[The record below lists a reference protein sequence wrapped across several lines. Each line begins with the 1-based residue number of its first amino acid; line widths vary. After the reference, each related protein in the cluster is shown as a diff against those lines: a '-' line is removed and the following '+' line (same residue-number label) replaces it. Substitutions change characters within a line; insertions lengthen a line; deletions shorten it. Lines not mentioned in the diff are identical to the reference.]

1 MSPII
6 SDQTHKSETKRISID
21 PITRL
26 EGHGKIEIFLDD
38 NGNVSNAYW
47 QVPELRGFERFCIG
61 RLAEDMNKIT
71 SRLCGVCPGAHHLC
85 STKALDQVYGA
96 DPPETAKKL
105 RELFYSAH
113 YVHSHIAHFYAL
125 AAPDFVL
132 GPAAPAATRNILGV
146 VAAVGVEVG
155 GEVIK
160 HRSYA
165 QKIQEM
171 LGGKATHPVCGL
183 PGGMSKPLGEDER
196 KKVEEWAKSCVKF
209 SEFTMKILED
219 VVLKNKDY
227 MNIITSKDIFY
238 NETYHLGTVDK
249 NGMINFYDGTQV
261 MIDPNGKEVA
271 RYTGK
276 DYLKWIAEHT
286 EPWSYEKFC
295 YFKPVGWKGFRSG
308 IDSGIYRATPMS
320 RLNVAKGFTTP
331 MAQKYYDAY
340 KGAFRDLGV
349 KGPIQHTQAMHWAR
363 VIELMYASEKLLELA
378 QDPEITD
385 KNIRA
390 EKLQTPGEG
399 VGILEAPRGTLVH
412 HYVSDENGIIKDV
425 NLVVGTTNNNAPINL
440 SVQTAAKALIK
451 NWQVSPGLL
460 NTIEMAYRAYDPCN
474 SCATHT
480 LPGQSPLVVN
490 IHKADGSMFQTLRNF

>member
-1 MSPII
+1 MSPVIF
-6 SDQTHKSETKRISID
+6 DETHKSETKRISID

-38 NGNVSNAYW
+38 SGNVANAYW

-61 RLAEDMNKIT
+61 RVAEDMNKLT
-71 SRLCGVCPGAHHLC
+71 SRLCGVCPGAHHIC
-85 STKALDQVYGA
+85 STKALDMVYGA
-96 DPPETAKKL
+96 EPPETAKKL
-105 RELFYSAH
+105 RELFYMAH
-113 YVHSHIAHFYAL
+113 YIHSHIAHFYAL

-132 GPAAPAATRNILGV
+132 GPSAPAAQRNILGV
-146 VAAVGVEVG
+146 VGAVGVEIG

-165 QKIQEM
+165 QKIQEI
-171 LGGKATHPVCGL
+171 LGGKATHPVCGI

-196 KKVEEWAKSCVKF
+196 KKVEEWAASCVKF
-209 SEFTMKILED
+209 SEFTMKLFED

-249 NGMINFYDGTQV
+249 DDKVNFYDGTQV
-261 MIDPNGKEVA
+261 MIDTKGNEVA

-276 DYLKWIAEHT
+276 DYLKYIAEHT
-286 EPWSYEKFC
+286 ESWSYEKFC
-295 YFKPVGWKGFRSG
+295 YFKPVGWKGFVTG
-308 IDSGIYRATPMS
+308 QDSGIYRATPMS

-331 MAQKYYDAY
+331 LAQKYFDAY
-340 KGAFRDLGV
+340 KGAFKDLGV
-349 KGPIQHTQAMHWAR
+349 TGPIQHTQAMHWAR
-363 VIELMYASEKLLELA
+363 VIEIVYASEKLLELA

-385 KNIRA
+385 TNIRS
-390 EKLQTPGEG
+390 KTQTPDEG

-412 HYVSDENGIIKDV
+412 HYKSDPNGIITDV
-425 NLVVGTTNNNAPINL
+425 NLVVGTTNNNAPINM
-440 SVQTAAKALIK
+440 SVRTAANAMIK

-460 NTIEMAYRAYDPCN
+460 NIIEMAYRAYDPCN

-490 IHKADGSMFQTLRNF
+490 IRKADGTVYKTIRNF

>member
-1 MSPII
+1 MSPVIFDKT
-6 SDQTHKSETKRISID
+6 SRSESKRISID

-38 NGNVSNAYW
+38 NGNVANAYW

-61 RLAEDMNKIT
+61 RLAEDMNKLT
-71 SRLCGVCPGAHHLC
+71 SRLCGVCPGAHHIC
-85 STKALDQVYGA
+85 STKALDGVYGA

-113 YVHSHIAHFYAL
+113 YIHSHIAHFYAL

-132 GPAAPAATRNILGV
+132 GPSAPAATRNILGV
-146 VAAVGVEVG
+146 VGAVGVEVG
-155 GEVIK
+155 GQVIK

-171 LGGKATHPVCGL
+171 LGGKATHPVCGI
-183 PGGMSKPLGEDER
+183 PGGMSKPLSEDER
-196 KKVEEWAKSCVKF
+196 KTVEEWAKSCVEF
-209 SEFTMKILED
+209 SKFTMKIFED

-227 MNIITSKDIFY
+227 MGLITSKDIFY

-249 NGMINFYDGTQV
+249 DNKINFYDGTQV
-261 MIDPNGKEVA
+261 MIDTLGNEVA
-271 RYTGK
+271 RYKGK
-276 DYLKWIAEHT
+276 DYLKYIAEHT

-295 YFKPVGWKGFRSG
+295 YFKPVGWKGFRAG
-308 IDSGIYRATPMS
+308 QDSGIYRATPLS
-320 RLNVAKGFTTP
+320 RLNVSKGFTTP
-331 MAQKYYDAY
+331 FAQQYYEQMF
-340 KGAFRDLGV
+340 GAFRDMGI

-363 VIELMYASEKLLELA
+363 VIELVYASEKLLELA

-385 KNIRA
+385 KNIRS
-390 EKLQTPGEG
+390 KLQTPGEG

-412 HYVSDENGIIKDV
+412 HYISDANGIITDV

-440 SVQTAAKALIK
+440 SVSTAAKALIK

-460 NTIEMAYRAYDPCN
+460 NIIEMAYRAYDPCN

-480 LPGQSPLVVN
+480 LPGQSPLLVN
-490 IHKADGSMFQTLRNF
+490 IRRADGSIFRQIKNY